1 MIRGR
6 WIHSLR
12 LRLRASVRPAQ
23 SDKELDD
30 ELAFHVAMQAQE
42 NVDLGM
48 SQAEANRRAR
58 LALGGVQQLKEGL
71 RDQRSVPWLDHLR
84 QDVRYAIRTIL
95 RTKAVSAAV
104 ILTFALGIG
113 ANTAIF
119 SLINSVLL
127 TPLPYDGADRI
138 VAVEPFW
145 TNTGRT
151 TPVSSAP
158 DFRDW
163 RDQNQVLDYLAFHAG
178 REIRLVVDSAPSFA
192 SVQLVSP
199 DFFNVFGMAPIAGRM
214 WTEAEDSEAAPLAI
228 VNYEWAVA
236 RFGDAHG
243 ALGQTVEALGRAA
256 EVIGVA
262 SPGFRY
268 PGSTEVWMP
277 STLIP
282 INENR
287 GGHNYFVVGR
297 LKAGITLEDA
307 RSDLR
312 AIADRLAKAYPDNR
326 LKSVAVTPMLEKL
339 TSGAQTTLWL
349 LLATVIG
356 VMLIACV
363 NVAHLQLA
371 RAAARTR
378 EMSVRSAIGAAPGRI
393 ARQVLTENVV
403 IGLAGSVVGLAVGW
417 LTLRTFLAAAPAD
430 IPRLNEVHVD
440 MRVFLFTLV
449 VTLVCSLLFGV
460 GPARRASRSD
470 VIEGLRYQTRST
482 VASVA
487 PRVRSALVMAE
498 VALSLVLLI
507 ASGLLLRS
515 FVQLRS
521 VDLGFAT
528 DRVLVTTAAYP
539 IAPGFFPD
547 TRATYF
553 YRDLLAE
560 VRTLP
565 GVRQAAGAMT
575 MPFVLLR
582 PNSGYTIEGG
592 QRYRPEEAPMA
603 QIQVITPGY
612 FETMNTPIRAGRDFR
627 DDDES
632 GQPQVA
638 IVNERLAREAFGSGN
653 PLGRIIRT
661 GMTPESSMGMEIVGV
676 VADARQIA
684 PHQPA
689 RPEIYLPYLQHPGPG
704 SLLTLVTR
712 TSLEPDSLMASIRRA
727 SRQLNPGVPVR
738 FSTMDDVLNEA
749 LSYPRFRTMLVS
761 AFALLAVVLAL
772 VGIYSVLSYLVT
784 EQTPEIGVRLALGA
798 HRRDIFRR
806 VIGGS
811 MRLLLGGVIVGLVI
825 ALVTVRA
832 IETML
837 FDVSA
842 RDPLTIA
849 AVIVLLTMTALA
861 ASGLPALRAASVDPL
876 VALRDE

>member
-1 MIRGR
+1 MWRR
-6 WIHSLR
+6 WLYSLR
-12 LRLRASVRPAQ
+12 TRLRALVRPSQ
-23 SDKELDD
+23 SDKQLDD
-30 ELAFHVAMQAQE
+30 ELAFHVAMQTRE
-42 NVDLGM
+42 NAALGM
-48 SQAEANRRAR
+48 SESEANRRAR
-58 LALGGVQQLKEGL
+58 LALGGVQQLKEDL
-71 RDQRSVPWLDHLR
+71 RDQRSIPWFDHLR
-84 QDVRYAIRTIL
+84 QDVRFAIRTIL

-104 ILTFALGIG
+104 IVTFALGIG

-145 TNTGRT
+145 THTGRT
-151 TPVSSAP
+151 TPVTSAP

-178 REIRLVVDSAPSFA
+178 REIRVVINGAPSFA
-192 SVQLVSP
+192 SVQLVTP
-199 DFFNVFGMAPIAGRM
+199 DFFNVFGMVPVAGRV
-214 WTEAEDSEAAPLAI
+214 WTEAEDSSVAPLAV

-236 RFGDAHG
+236 RYGDVRG
-243 ALGQTVEALGRAA
+243 ALGQTVEAVGRAA
-256 EVIGVA
+256 EIIGVA

-268 PGSTEVWMP
+268 PGSTDVWMP
-277 STLIP
+277 STMIP

-287 GGHNYFVVGR
+287 GGNNYFVVGR
-297 LKAGITLEDA
+297 LKADVSLEEA
-307 RSDLR
+307 RSDMR
-312 AIADRLAKAYPDNR
+312 AIAERLAKNYPDNR
-326 LKSVAVTPMLEKL
+326 FKSVAVTPMLEKL
-339 TSGAQTTLWL
+339 TGGAQTTLWL
-349 LLATVIG
+349 LFATVLG

-403 IGLAGSVVGLAVGW
+403 IGLAGSAVGLAVGW

-430 IPRLNEVHVD
+430 IPRLNEVQID
-440 MRVFLFTLV
+440 MQVFLFTLV

-482 VASVA
+482 AASVA

-528 DRVLVTTAAYP
+528 DRLLVTTAAYP

-547 TRATYF
+547 RRAADF
-553 YRDLLAE
+553 YRDLVAE
-560 VRTLP
+560 VRKLP
-565 GVRQAAGAMT
+565 GIRQAAGAMT
-575 MPFVLLR
+575 MPFVRLR
-582 PNSGYTIEGG
+582 PNSGYSIEGG
-592 QRYRPEEAPMA
+592 RKYRPEEAPLA
-603 QIQVITPGY
+603 EIQVITPGY
-612 FETMNTPIRAGRDFR
+612 FETMNTPIRVGRDFR

-632 GQPQVA
+632 GRPQVA
-638 IVNERLAREAFGSGN
+638 IVNERLVRDAIGSGN

-684 PHQPA
+684 PDQPP

-712 TSLEPDSLMASIRRA
+712 TSLEPDSLMASIRGA

-738 FSTMDDVLNEA
+738 FSTMDDVLKEA
-749 LSYPRFRTMLVS
+749 LSYPRFRTMLVG

-772 VGIYSVLSYLVT
+772 IGIYSVLSYLVA

-798 HRRDIFRR
+798 HRRDIFTR

-811 MRLLLGGVIVGLVI
+811 MRLVFVGVLVGLVI
-825 ALVTVRA
+825 ALIAVRMIQA
-832 IETML
+832 ML

-842 RDPLTIA
+842 RDPLTIG
-849 AVIVLLTMTALA
+849 AVVALLAVTAFA
-861 ASGLPALRAASVDPL
+861 ASGIPALRAASVDPL